1 MSAADWYLP
10 VRHLHLSAVGFSLTL
25 FAARGAGV
33 LMGAEWPMRPLHRR
47 ASVVVDTVLL
57 GAGVTLWTILGLN
70 PWHQT
75 WLGAKLVLL
84 LVYIV
89 LGSFALKRA
98 RGRAAK
104 AGFCVAALACVGAM
118 VAIARAHDPS
128 VLTRAIGL

>member
-10 VRHLHLSAVGFSLTL
+10 VRHLHLSAVGMSLAL

-33 LMGAEWPMRPLHRR
+33 LMGAAWPMLSLSRHV
-47 ASVVVDTVLL
+47 SVAIDTVLL

-70 PWHQT
+70 PWQQT

-84 LVYIV
+84 LVYIA

-104 AGFCVAALACVGAM
+104 AAFYAAALACVGAM
-118 VAIARAHDPS
+118 VAIARAHDPA
-128 VLTRAIGL
+128 VLARAIGL